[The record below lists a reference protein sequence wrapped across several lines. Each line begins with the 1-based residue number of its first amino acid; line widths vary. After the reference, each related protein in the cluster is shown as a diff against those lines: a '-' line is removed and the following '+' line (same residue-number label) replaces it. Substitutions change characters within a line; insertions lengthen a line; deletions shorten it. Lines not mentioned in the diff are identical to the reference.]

1 MQDHKMWAEIAR
13 SKTMYMLEYALN
25 DLREVMHIHKDNKH
39 YMAKCHAERDAILT
53 EISRRMNYA

>member
-13 SKTMYMLEYALN
+13 SKTMHMLEYALN
-25 DLREVMHIHKDNKH
+25 DLREVMHIHKDNEH
-39 YMAKCHAERDAILT
+39 YMVKCHAERDAILT